1 MRYIVM
7 RTFSETYMK
16 DIHNVIEQRT
26 TNRIIENVQ
35 R

>member
-7 RTFSETYMK
+7 RTFSETYMI
-16 DIHNVIEQRT
+16 DIYNVIEQRT
-26 TNRIIENVQ
+26 TYRIIENVQ